1 MKNISFVCE
10 MALQRHSGMRNN
22 VSMTAKNSN
31 YKKMIVEK
39 FIKKCEVFLQ
49 SFAVNPNGNIKT
61 KISIKA
67 EQLNQW
73 FSVRTKN
80 SFNNY
85 QDKLGIDPVGRKKS

>member
-1 MKNISFVCE
+1 
-10 MALQRHSGMRNN
+10 
-22 VSMTAKNSN
+22 MTAKNSN

-80 SFNNY
+80 SFDNY